1 MRTFIAIEIPK
12 IVKEIIEQFENQLKS
27 EKAKITW
34 VKPDNVHI
42 TLKFLG
48 EVEES
53 KIPEIHNTLKI
64 CVSKQKPFDIEVAG
78 SGVFPNFTRPRVL
91 WVGLKKGTE
100 ELKNIAQSI
109 DNELEKFGFKKE
121 ERDFKPHLTIGRV
134 KFIHNPQEFLQKMNS
149 EEFKGEMFTAREIL
163 IMKSDL
169 KPTGAIYTKLHIIEF
184 VV

>member
-53 KIPEIHNTLKI
+53 KIPEI
-64 CVSKQKPFDIEVAG
+64 
-78 SGVFPNFTRPRVL
+78 
-91 WVGLKKGTE
+91 
-100 ELKNIAQSI
+100 
-109 DNELEKFGFKKE
+109 
-121 ERDFKPHLTIGRV
+121 
-134 KFIHNPQEFLQKMNS
+134 
-149 EEFKGEMFTAREIL
+149 
-163 IMKSDL
+163 
-169 KPTGAIYTKLHIIEF
+169 
-184 VV
+184 